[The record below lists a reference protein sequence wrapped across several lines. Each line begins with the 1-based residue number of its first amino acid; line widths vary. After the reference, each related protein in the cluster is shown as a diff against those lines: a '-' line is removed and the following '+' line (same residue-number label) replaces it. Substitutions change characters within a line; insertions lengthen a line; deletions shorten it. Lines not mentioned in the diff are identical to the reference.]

1 MRRRNEVLVGIV
13 TTLAV
18 VSGLIGT
25 LWLARGGL
33 QPGYPLYVKF
43 EWGSGLKQGQ
53 PVLLSGV
60 NVGYVD
66 GVSLQPDGWL
76 VVRMRVRNNY
86 HVPHGTTA
94 AIEPNGFFGDMLI
107 ALKPSKPSLTS
118 FAASD
123 TIPAGKQATQLAEV
137 LAHVDTITSNLAKL
151 TTALNRELVDQ
162 SGIRDLHATLQET
175 QALIAKL
182 GKLADQQNAELT
194 RTQLSL
200 RRVADAVDS
209 AKVNA
214 ALQGL
219 ADAGAATSELATD
232 LKATSQ
238 RLDAVL
244 AKVESGAGSAARL
257 LNDDGL
263 YRDTRAL
270 LQRLDSLTADF
281 KRNPKKYVKLSI
293 F

>member
-13 TTLAV
+13 TSIAV
-18 VSGLIGT
+18 VAGLVGT

-43 EWGSGLKQGQ
+43 AWGSGLKQGQ

-60 NVGYVD
+60 NVGYVQS
-66 GVSLQPDGWL
+66 VALQPDGWL
-76 VVRMRVRNNY
+76 VVHMRVRNEY
-86 HVPHGTTA
+86 KVPHGTTA

-118 FAASD
+118 FAPKD
-123 TIPAGKQATQLAEV
+123 TIPSGTQATQLADV
-137 LAHVDTITSNLAKL
+137 LSHVDSITINLAKL
-151 TTALNRELVDQ
+151 TAALNREFVEQ
-162 SGIRDLHATLQET
+162 SGFRSLHQTIT
-175 QALIAKL
+175 QTNDLIARL
-182 GKLADQQNAELT
+182 GRIADQQNAELT
-194 RTQLSL
+194 RTQQSL
-200 RRVADAVDS
+200 RKVANAVDS
-209 AKVNA
+209 ARIDQALGSLTDA
-214 ALQGL
+214 AQSTSDL
-219 ADAGAATSELATD
+219 AKD
-232 LKATSQ
+232 LRETTAK
-238 RLDAVL
+238 LDAVL
-244 AKVESGAGSAARL
+244 AKVDNGNGSAARL

-281 KRNPKKYVKLSI
+281 KTNPRKYIKLSI

>member
-13 TTLAV
+13 TTIAV
-18 VSGLIGT
+18 AAGIVGT

-33 QPGYPLYVKF
+33 QPGYPLFVKF
-43 EWGSGLKQGQ
+43 AWGAGLKQGQ

-60 NVGYVD
+60 NVGYVQ
-66 GVSLQPDGWL
+66 GVALQTDGWL
-76 VVRMRVRNNY
+76 VVQMRVRKNY

-107 ALKPSKPSLTS
+107 ALKPTKPSLTN
-118 FAASD
+118 FAPSD
-123 TIPAGKQATQLAEV
+123 TVPSGKPATQLAEV

-151 TTALNRELVDQ
+151 SSALNAEFVGK

-194 RTQLSL
+194 RTQQSL

-214 ALQGL
+214 ALKGL
-219 ADAGAATSELATD
+219 TDAGNSTSALATE

-244 AKVESGAGSAARL
+244 AKVESGNGSAARL

-281 KRNPKKYVKLSI
+281 KKNPKKYVKLSI

>member
-1 MRRRNEVLVGIV
+1 MPCGGCCGGRGSPCSGGAPATGNLLPTQIPGIYV
-13 TTLAV
+13 NPNTGASIDLRGDTGAMSDYERARLAQEAQQCG
-18 VSGLIGT
+18 SLSAAERARLEQQAGELGAST
-25 LWLARGGL
+25 AQAQERLA
-33 QPGYPLYVKF
+33 F
-43 EWGSGLKQGQ
+43 E
-53 PVLLSGV
+53 
-60 NVGYVD
+60 
-66 GVSLQPDGWL
+66 
-76 VVRMRVRNNY
+76 RMREQNQRAE
-86 HVPHGTTA
+86 A
-94 AIEPNGFFGDMLI
+94 ALDRVAQMRIAAQRML
-107 ALKPSKPSLTS
+107 A
-118 FAASD
+118 D
-123 TIPAGKQATQLAEV
+123 V
-137 LAHVDTITSNLAKL
+137 LAHVDTVTANLSRL
-151 TTALNRELVDQ
+151 TTALNREFVDQ
-162 SGIRDLHATLQET
+162 SGIRDLHTTLRET

-182 GKLADQQNAELT
+182 GRLADQQNAELT
-194 RTQLSL
+194 RTQQSL

-214 ALQGL
+214 ALKGL
-219 ADAGAATSELATD
+219 TNAGNSTAELATE

-244 AKVESGAGSAARL
+244 AKVESGNGSAARL

>member
-13 TTLAV
+13 TTVAV
-18 VSGLIGT
+18 VAAIIGT

-33 QPGYPLYVKF
+33 QPGYPLFVKF
-43 EWGSGLKQGQ
+43 TWGAGLKQGQ

-60 NVGYVD
+60 NVGYVQS
-66 GVSLQPDGWL
+66 VALQPDGWL
-76 VVRMRVRNNY
+76 VVHMRVRKNY
-86 HVPHGTTA
+86 KVPHGTTA

-107 ALKPSKPSLTS
+107 ALKPSKPSLTN
-118 FAASD
+118 FAPND
-123 TIPAGKQATQLAEV
+123 TIPSGKPATQLAEV
-137 LAHVDTITSNLAKL
+137 LAHVDTITANLAKL
-151 TTALNRELVDQ
+151 SSALNAEFVDR
-162 SGIRDLHATLQET
+162 SGLRDLHATLQET
-175 QALIAKL
+175 KTLIATL
-182 GKLADQQNAELT
+182 GKVAEQQNAELT

-209 AKVNA
+209 AKINA
-214 ALQGL
+214 TLKGL
-219 ADAGAATSELATD
+219 TDAGRSTTELATE
-232 LKATSQ
+232 LKSTSQ
-238 RLDAVL
+238 RLDSVL
-244 AKVESGAGSAARL
+244 AKMDKGNGSAARL

-281 KRNPKKYVKLSI
+281 KKNPRKYIKLSI

>member
-13 TTLAV
+13 TTIAV
-18 VSGLIGT
+18 AAGIVGT

-33 QPGYPLYVKF
+33 QPGYPLFVKF
-43 EWGSGLKQGQ
+43 AWGAGLKQGQ

-60 NVGYVD
+60 NVGYVQS
-66 GVSLQPDGWL
+66 VALQPDGWL
-76 VVRMRVRNNY
+76 VVQMRVRKNY

-107 ALKPSKPSLTS
+107 ALKPTKPSLTN
-118 FAASD
+118 FAPSD
-123 TIPAGKQATQLAEV
+123 TVPSGKPATQLAEV

-151 TTALNRELVDQ
+151 SSALNAEFVGK

-194 RTQLSL
+194 RTQQSL

-214 ALQGL
+214 ALKGL
-219 ADAGAATSELATD
+219 TDAGNSTSALATE

-244 AKVESGAGSAARL
+244 AKVESGNGSVARL

-281 KRNPKKYVKLSI
+281 KKNPKKYVKLSI

>member
-1 MRRRNEVLVGIV
+1 MRRRNEILVGIV
-13 TTLAV
+13 TTFAV
-18 VSGLIGT
+18 VAGLLGT

-43 EWGSGLKQGQ
+43 AWGAGLKQGQ

-60 NVGYVD
+60 NVGYVQ
-66 GVSLQPDGWL
+66 GVALQPDGWL
-76 VVRMRVRNNY
+76 VVHMRVRKEY

-118 FAASD
+118 FAATD
-123 TIPAGKQATQLAEV
+123 TIPAGKQATQLADV
-137 LAHVDTITSNLAKL
+137 LAHVDTITANVARL
-151 TTALNRELVDQ
+151 TTVLNREFADH
-162 SGIRDLHATLQET
+162 SGFGSLRSTLTETQGLIATLGR
-175 QALIAKL
+175 IAE
-182 GKLADQQNAELT
+182 QQNAELT
-194 RTQLSL
+194 RTQQAL
-200 RRVADAVDS
+200 RRVASAVDS
-209 AKVNA
+209 AKV
-214 ALQGL
+214 
-219 ADAGAATSELATD
+219 DAVMKSLTEAGQN
-232 LKATSQ
+232 TSQ
-238 RLDAVL
+238 LALELKETSKHLDAVL
-244 AKVESGAGSAARL
+244 AKVDNGNGSAARL

-281 KRNPKKYVKLSI
+281 KRNPKKYVKLTI

>member
-13 TTLAV
+13 TTIAV
-18 VSGLIGT
+18 VAGIVGT

-43 EWGSGLKQGQ
+43 AWGAGLKQGQ
-53 PVLLSGV
+53 PVLLTGV

-66 GVSLQPDGWL
+66 DVSMQPDGWL
-76 VVRMRVRNNY
+76 VVRMRIRNNY
-86 HVPHGTTA
+86 RVPHGTTA

-107 ALKPSKPSLTS
+107 ALKPSKPSLTT
-118 FAASD
+118 FAAHD
-123 TIPAGKQATQLAEV
+123 TIPAGKQATQLADV
-137 LAHVDTITSNLAKL
+137 LAHVDTVTANLSRL
-151 TTALNRELVDQ
+151 TTALNREFVDQ
-162 SGIRDLHATLQET
+162 SGIRDLHTTLRET

-182 GKLADQQNAELT
+182 GRLADQQNADLT
-194 RTQLSL
+194 RTQQSL

-214 ALQGL
+214 ALKGL
-219 ADAGAATSELATD
+219 TNAGNSTAELATE

-244 AKVESGAGSAARL
+244 AKVESGNGSAARL

>member
-13 TTLAV
+13 TTIAV
-18 VSGLIGT
+18 VAGIVGT

-43 EWGSGLKQGQ
+43 AWGAGLKQGQ

-60 NVGYVD
+60 NVGYVQS
-66 GVSLQPDGWL
+66 VALQTDGWL
-76 VVRMRVRNNY
+76 VVQMRVRRNY

-107 ALKPSKPSLTS
+107 ALKPTKPSLTN
-118 FAASD
+118 FAPND
-123 TIPAGKQATQLAEV
+123 TVPSGKPATQLAEV
-137 LAHVDTITSNLAKL
+137 LAHVDTITSNLAEL
-151 TTALNRELVDQ
+151 SSALNAEFVGK

-182 GKLADQQNAELT
+182 GKLADEQNAELT
-194 RTQLSL
+194 RTQQSL

-214 ALQGL
+214 ALKGL
-219 ADAGAATSELATD
+219 TDAGNSTSALATD

-244 AKVESGAGSAARL
+244 AKVESGNGSAARL

>member
-1 MRRRNEVLVGIV
+1 MRRRNEILVGIV
-13 TTLAV
+13 TTFAV
-18 VSGLIGT
+18 VGGLIGT

-43 EWGSGLKQGQ
+43 AWGAGLKQGQ

-60 NVGYVD
+60 NVGYVQS
-66 GVSLQPDGWL
+66 VALQPDGWL
-76 VVRMRVRNNY
+76 VVHMRVRKEY

-107 ALKPSKPSLTS
+107 ALKPSKPSATA
-118 FAASD
+118 FAVND
-123 TIPAGKQATQLAEV
+123 TIPAGKPPTQLADV
-137 LAHVDTITSNLAKL
+137 LSRVDTITANVARL
-151 TTALNRELVDQ
+151 TTVLNREFAEQ
-162 SGIRDLHATLQET
+162 SGLRELHATIVET
-175 QALIAKL
+175 RKLMVTLGAIAERQ
-182 GKLADQQNAELT
+182 GIELT
-194 RTQLSL
+194 RTQQSL
-200 RRVADAVDS
+200 RRVANAVDS
-209 AKVNA
+209 AKVDA
-214 ALQGL
+214 MLQSL
-219 ADAGAATSELATD
+219 TDAGRNTSALATE

-244 AKVESGAGSAARL
+244 AKVDNGKGSAAQL

-281 KRNPKKYVKLSI
+281 KKNPKKYVKLSI